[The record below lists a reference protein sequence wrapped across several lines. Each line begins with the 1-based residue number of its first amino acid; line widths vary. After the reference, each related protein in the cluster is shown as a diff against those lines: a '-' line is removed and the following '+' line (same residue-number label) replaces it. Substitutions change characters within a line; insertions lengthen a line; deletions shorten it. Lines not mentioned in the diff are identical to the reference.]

1 MSNKERALWYA
12 LLLSIVKKL
21 SAENSL
27 QLMGF

>member
-1 MSNKERALWYA
+1 MSSKERALWYA

-21 SAENSL
+21 SAEDSL

>member
-21 SAENSL
+21 STEDSL

>member
-12 LLLSIVKKL
+12 LLLSIVKHL
-21 SAENSL
+21 SAEESL